1 MRLTVVGCS
10 GSMPGPASSGSCYL
24 VEHDG
29 FRLVVDLGNGA
40 LGALQQHIELPQIDA
55 IVLSH
60 LHADHCV
67 DMTSLYVGH
76 RYGPYA
82 FSGRLPVYGPT
93 DSAERLARAYG
104 LTTPTGMASAFD
116 FRDLASAATV
126 GPFRIRAERV
136 AHPIEAYGVR
146 LTAGGATLVYT
157 GDTGPCRA
165 IDQLAA
171 DTDVLLAEASFIEG
185 ANNPADLHLTGRE
198 AGALAQQS
206 RAGRL
211 VLTHGPPWHDP
222 AVALAEASAAFDG
235 PIELATPGLAV
246 DVGR

>member
-1 MRLTVVGCS
+1 
-10 GSMPGPASSGSCYL
+10 

-82 FSGRLPVYGPT
+82 FRGRLPVYGPT

-104 LTTPTGMASAFD
+104 LATPTGMTSVFD
-116 FRDLASAATV
+116 FRDLASTTAV

-165 IDQLAA
+165 VDQLAVDA
-171 DTDVLLAEASFIEG
+171 DVLLAEASFVEG
-185 ANNPADLHLTGRE
+185 ADNPADLHLTGRE
-198 AGALAQQS
+198 AGALAQQG

-211 VLTHGPPWHDP
+211 VLTHVPPWHDP
-222 AVALAEASAAFDG
+222 AVALAEASAVFDG